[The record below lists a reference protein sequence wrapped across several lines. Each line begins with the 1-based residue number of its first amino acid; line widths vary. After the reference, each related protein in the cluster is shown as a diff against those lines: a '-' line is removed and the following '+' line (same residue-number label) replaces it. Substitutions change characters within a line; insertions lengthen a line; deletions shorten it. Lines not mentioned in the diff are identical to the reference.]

1 MDNCKELINDFKLVC
16 HILLKFNKRKEIFLK
31 VRSFEYLVWLSIHN
45 IDKILIKYFKN
56 MHILII
62 LMFGINKKNI
72 QYYIIIWLHFFLFI
86 VELLNLNLYSFS
98 HVLFIFWM

>member
-1 MDNCKELINDFKLVC
+1 
-16 HILLKFNKRKEIFLK
+16 
-31 VRSFEYLVWLSIHN
+31 
-45 IDKILIKYFKN
+45 